1 MRDIDHHIISSKNRL
16 LSFRQSFRDA
26 ETGERVRIRES
37 LQTKSIAQARSMRDI
52 LYEKDPKRR
61 SRRNY
66 RSRRDLA
73 FNVASMESSDYK
85 SSHLSDPSD
94 KTQIDTS
101 ISREKILERYAKH
114 KSNGGSNRAMIAACT
129 NQIKCFFR
137 FIGREGVYARKAE
150 ASEFESALRACK
162 ARSWMDEENF
172 LKESDDASQR
182 ISYKTV
188 QNILSSIKS
197 FYNFCSD
204 NDYIGTNP
212 FANIHF
218 KTIAPKKVRP
228 RMSPESVNEMRR
240 LIAPVPFDQLE
251 WETIID
257 LASRLGARRGE
268 LLALRREDIILD
280 APIPYLKVIT
290 LKQRQPDGNIPRRN
304 LPIPSR
310 SMNLIKDIYRRRSE
324 GPIFKSLYTET
335 EYKSE
340 KLGSCFGRKVGALI
354 KPIILNADFH
364 SFRKYVGSELA
375 DAGVPEGL
383 ISTILGHALS
393 GTNSS
398 SSFASITRV
407 YIDRDFSIIRDAIEK
422 VR

>member
-37 LQTKSIAQARSMRDI
+37 LQTKSITQARSMRDI

-73 FNVASMESSDYK
+73 FNVASIESSDYK
-85 SSHLSDPSD
+85 SSYPID
-94 KTQIDTS
+94 KTHIDTS
-101 ISREKILERYAKH
+101 ISRDKILERYAKH
-114 KSNGGSNRAMIAACT
+114 KLNGGSNKAEIAASIK
-129 NQIKCFFR
+129 QIKCFFR
-137 FIGREGVYARKAE
+137 FIGREEVYARKAE
-150 ASEFESALRACK
+150 ASEFESALRVCK
-162 ARSWMDEENF
+162 ARSWMDEGNF

-188 QNILSSIKS
+188 QNILSSIKA
-197 FYNFCSD
+197 FYSFCSD
-204 NDYIGTNP
+204 NDYVGANP

-218 KTIAPKKVRP
+218 KSVVPKKIRP
-228 RMSPESVNEMRR
+228 RMSPESVDEMRR
-240 LIAPVPFDQLE
+240 LIAPAPFDQLE

-268 LLALRREDIILD
+268 LLALRREDIFLD

-290 LKQRQPDGNIPRRN
+290 LKQRQPDGNIPSRN

-310 SMNLIKDIYRRRSE
+310 SLNLIKDIYSHRSE
-324 GPIFKSLYTET
+324 GPIFKSLYTNS

-340 KLGSCFGRKVGALI
+340 KLGSYFGRKVSELI
-354 KPIILNADFH
+354 KPIISNADFH

-383 ISTILGHALS
+383 ISTILGHTLS

-398 SSFASITRV
+398 SSFASVTRV
-407 YIDRDFSIIRDAIEK
+407 YIDRDLSIVRDAIEK